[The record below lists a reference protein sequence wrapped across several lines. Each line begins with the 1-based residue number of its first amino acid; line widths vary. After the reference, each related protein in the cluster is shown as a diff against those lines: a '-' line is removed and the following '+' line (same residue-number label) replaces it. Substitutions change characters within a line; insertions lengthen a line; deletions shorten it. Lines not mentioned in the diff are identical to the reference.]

1 MDKNKIKEIIRELLK
16 KKASFS
22 EIQKTLYNE
31 HGETITFME
40 LKLLTSELEDID
52 WKKLNPES
60 DKREDASPEKL
71 PFFSKEDEQSVQE
84 EEGTVVEISK
94 LARPGAALSGSVK
107 FNSGATADWVLDQFG
122 RLRFENATGR
132 PTPEDLRGFQEELQ
146 RKITGGT

>member
-1 MDKNKIKEIIRELLK
+1 MNKDKIKEIVRELLK

-40 LKLLTSELEDID
+40 LKLLSSELEDID
-52 WKKLNPES
+52 WKQLSPES
-60 DKREDASPEKL
+60 VKTKTDSAEKL
-71 PFFSKEDEQSVQE
+71 PFSKGEEQSVQE
-84 EEGTVVEISK
+84 EKGTVVEISK

-107 FNSGATADWVLDQFG
+107 FDSGATADWVLDQFG
-122 RLRFENATGR
+122 RLRFENATGQ
-132 PTPEDLRGFQEELQ
+132 PTQEDLRGFQEELQ